1 MATEQEGDDDI
12 PVLSEYALAAL
23 QEFYQEQGT
32 KQECVNTVQED
43 WVIIISNNNNNNSLL
58 IVTEVWTHVL
68 FDTPSIIIPC
78 IEYHIL
84 TYMVF
89 TNGLSLHVTQNS
101 FTLAIYFL

>member
-43 WVIIISNNNNNNSLL
+43 WVIIISNNNNNRL

-68 FDTPSIIIPC
+68 FDTPSIILR

-101 FTLAIYFL
+101 FTPAIYFL

>member
-43 WVIIISNNNNNNSLL
+43 WVIIISNNNNNNRPRNSIRGL
-58 IVTEVWTHVL
+58 
-68 FDTPSIIIPC
+68 DTRVI
-78 IEYHIL
+78 
-84 TYMVF
+84 
-89 TNGLSLHVTQNS
+89 
-101 FTLAIYFL
+101 